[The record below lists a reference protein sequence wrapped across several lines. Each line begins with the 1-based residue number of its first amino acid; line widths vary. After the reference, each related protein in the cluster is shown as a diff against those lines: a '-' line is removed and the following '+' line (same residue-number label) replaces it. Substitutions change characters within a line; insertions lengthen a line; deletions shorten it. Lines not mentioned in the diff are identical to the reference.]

1 MEEFNFV
8 RHGSKMKADEVRVPI
23 KESGLSSSQQEKW
36 KEAVERLKLED
47 PEINYDSLVKIEALA
62 QDICSQLPE
71 KALLIFNSTNTPR
84 TKLTADFL
92 STSVFEESKKL
103 GKDIRVAYI
112 WEPSLRAKE
121 DGALMRTSESIGIPL
136 MLRLME
142 EVEENDDKS
151 LHMYLTSGKGAFAH
165 PKEDELV
172 MKAVNRDLASEPS
185 FFKNRAA
192 VLKGQMDRIRE
203 SFPDKDLPL
212 YFYGIGHH
220 GSLIALDVA
229 FNGREKYSSV
239 DEIPQP
245 LSVWGVNLKNEN

>member
-8 RHGSKMKADEVRVPI
+8 RHGSKMKAGEERSSI
-23 KESGLSSSQQEKW
+23 EESGLTPAQQKKW
-36 KEAVERLKLED
+36 KDAVERLKLQD

-92 STSVFEESKKL
+92 STSVFEESNKQ

-112 WEPSLRAKE
+112 WEPSLKSKE
-121 DGALMRTSESIGIPL
+121 DGALTRTSESIGTPL
-136 MLRLME
+136 MLKLMK
-142 EVEENDDKS
+142 EVEENDDES
-151 LHMYLTSGKGAFAH
+151 LQTYLTSGKGAFAH

-172 MKAVNRDLASEPS
+172 MKAANKDLASEPS
-185 FFKNRAA
+185 FFRKRAP
-192 VLKGQMDRIRE
+192 VLRDQMARIRE

-212 YFYGIGHH
+212 YFYGVGHH

-229 FNGREKYSSV
+229 FNGREKYDSV
-239 DEIPQP
+239 DEMPQP
-245 LSVWGVNLKNEN
+245 LSVWKANIKNEN